1 MVLFFYLFLI
11 MVLCH
16 FCCVCYF
23 GKGAEKGVAGKNCWM
38 GAAKFSVFTFSG
50 KPCRAGWFHQP
61 AVRCQ
66 IESLILRV
74 SLARDPRGLAP
85 DLASLIPRVTPSAN
99 PRYHESIGFS
109 DDGHGAV
116 SAGEGGGWDVFLYRG
131 D

>member
-1 MVLFFYLFLI
+1 MVL
-11 MVLCH
+11 
-16 FCCVCYF
+16 
-23 GKGAEKGVAGKNCWM
+23 
-38 GAAKFSVFTFSG
+38 ST
-50 KPCRAGWFHQP
+50 R

-109 DDGHGAV
+109 DDGDGAV

-131 D
+131 DGAAATGAGVAGGAGGVACGN